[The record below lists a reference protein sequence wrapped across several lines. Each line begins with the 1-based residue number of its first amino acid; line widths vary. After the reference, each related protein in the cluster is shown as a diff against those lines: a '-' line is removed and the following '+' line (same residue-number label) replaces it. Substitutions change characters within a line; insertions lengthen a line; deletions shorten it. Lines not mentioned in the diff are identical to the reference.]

1 MANSEKIVDIDKSF
15 NTLVAVVPNIKPLLL
30 LPSEQYPE
38 VQAFYNSGPDTII
51 AIIDDR
57 GRSKQHVH
65 FIRSELQKFG
75 NRKVG
80 AVVQC
85 FNRIDLEVRPGRS
98 MHLPIGALQRINVM
112 HGNKNFVVQDV
123 AELPDRRLMIVG
135 AHISHPGSGAA
146 TSCPSVASLVGSVD
160 EDLMQ
165 YPGSARLQP
174 TLKAAFWRNNPNL
187 PKLKHEVES
196 QILDLKSMMME
207 RIEAWVN
214 KQGKAHAPHIVFYR
228 HSNQAYDEDVIQKE
242 ITEIQ
247 QACTEFT
254 DWQHTKIT
262 FSYVLVNKNADAH
275 SPYQAYSKAVFDK
288 SAKNKFNITE
298 CGQKGVGYKYQY
310 HVQNVSEQHVLSIG
324 QHRTLT
330 RHLNA
335 NYQLGKNDNIAIALP
350 VHFAQKLAKRM
361 YDYFRFA
368 VTNQY
373 DSLSSVLRRLEY
385 PDEKGAENDKQ
396 MTEMMN
402 EYLLHYGVA
411 QVASPSELSEAP
423 LRKNPWLENLDDK
436 MFYI

>member
-1 MANSEKIVDIDKSF
+1 LANGEKVLNIDKSF
-15 NTLVAVVPNIKPLLL
+15 NSLVAVVPDIKPLLL
-30 LPSEQYPE
+30 PPSEQHPE
-38 VQAFYNSGPDTII
+38 VKVLYNSGLDTII
-51 AIIDDR
+51 AIIDER
-57 GRSKQHVH
+57 GHSKQDIH

-85 FNRIDLEVRPGRS
+85 FNRTDLEVRPGRS
-98 MHLPIGALQRINVM
+98 IRLPIVALQRINVM
-112 HGNKNFVVQDV
+112 HGNKNFVVQG
-123 AELPDRRLMIVG
+123 APKLCDRKLMIVG

-146 TSCPSVASLVGSVD
+146 IGCPSVASLVGSVD

-174 TLKAAFWRNNPNL
+174 TLKATCWRKSSNL

-196 QILDLKSMMME
+196 QIQELKSMMVE
-207 RIEAWVN
+207 RIEACVN

-228 HSNQAYDEDVIQKE
+228 HSNQVYDEEAIQKE
-242 ITEIQ
+242 MEEIQ
-247 QACTEFT
+247 QACDEFT
-254 DWQHTKIT
+254 GWEHEKTT
-262 FSYVLVNKNADAH
+262 FSYVLVNKNANAH

-298 CGQKGVGYKYQY
+298 DGQKGVGYKYQY
-310 HVQNVSEQHVLSIG
+310 HVQQVSEQHFLSID
-324 QHRTLT
+324 QHKSLT
-330 RHLNA
+330 SHLNS

-385 PDEKGAENDKQ
+385 PDEEGAENDKQ

-402 EYLLHYGVA
+402 EYLLHYGGTQA
-411 QVASPSELSEAP
+411 ASGSSRTP

-436 MFYI
+436 MFYL